1 MDRPLKAPYKNG
13 LEGACVL
20 VGEDEIL
27 IALDIAATLSE
38 AGGTVIGPC
47 TSLSHLLKLAKQEH
61 LSAAIL
67 DIQLGR
73 KTTEPVA
80 ETLYDRGI
88 PFLFY
93 SGQGLPDSMRSRWPA
108 CVVLSKPADQKSLV
122 RAVTALLDA
131 GRDV

>member
-1 MDRPLKAPYKNG
+1 MDLPLKAPHKNG
-13 LEGACVL
+13 LDGACIL

-38 AGGTVIGPC
+38 AGGTIIGPC
-47 TSLSHLLKLAKQEH
+47 TSISHLLKLAQQEQ

-80 ETLYDRGI
+80 EALDARSI

-93 SGQGLPDSMRSRWPA
+93 SGQGLPDSMRTRWPK
-108 CVVLSKPADQKSLV
+108 CVILSKPVDQKSLV
-122 RAVTALLDA
+122 RAVKALLDA
-131 GRDV
+131 SRGV

>member
-1 MDRPLKAPYKNG
+1 MDLPLKAPYKNA
-13 LEGACVL
+13 LDGAGIL

-38 AGGTVIGPC
+38 AGGTIIGPC
-47 TSLSHLLKLAKQEH
+47 TSISHLLKLAQQEQ

-80 ETLYDRGI
+80 EALDARSI

-93 SGQGLPDSMRSRWPA
+93 SGQKLPDSMRTRWPE
-108 CVVLSKPADQKSLV
+108 CVVLSKPANQTSLI
-122 RAVTALLDA
+122 RAVKALLDA
-131 GRDV
+131 SHDV

>member
-1 MDRPLKAPYKNG
+1 MDLPLKAPYKNG
-13 LEGACVL
+13 LDGACIL

-38 AGGTVIGPC
+38 AGGTIIGPC
-47 TSLSHLLKLAKQEH
+47 TSISHLLKLAQQEQ

-80 ETLYDRGI
+80 EALDARSI

-93 SGQGLPDSMRSRWPA
+93 SGQKLPDSMRTRWPE
-108 CVVLSKPADQKSLV
+108 CVVLSKPANQTSLI
-122 RAVTALLDA
+122 RAVKALLDA
-131 GRDV
+131 SHDV